1 MSEKKKESTKKS
13 VKDTMSRSWFCVMNF
28 KDEEKI
34 PEYIK
39 PYVKENPQKVC
50 ELMAE
55 KWIGNE
61 GRSGAWVYCVS
72 ADGLHHVHT
81 VLESSPNK
89 TRFSA
94 VKKAYPEM
102 HIEPTQGNKAQ
113 VEDYIYKRGAFEEK
127 GEKVL
132 YTYIVGEIKGKQGQR
147 SDLVEVKSLIDDG
160 LTPIQ
165 ILNTN
170 PNYYRISGHID
181 KMFYNKK
188 LAETPCIREVVVYWH
203 YGATGTGKTRQG
215 YLNMTEKG
223 REGVYITSAENEHP
237 FDRYVAQ
244 SELWIDELRQ
254 NSPYFTFARLLG
266 VCDVY
271 TADVSARYNDN
282 LMLWKEVHITSPLL
296 PWEVYDNLRHKQDK
310 LNQLLRRIKY
320 YVYHY
325 KDENGEIQK
334 YTYDTHNKGMQI
346 DRSIF
351 EINAKIE
358 KIKKAS
364 GALESTPEEQTNN
377 KLFIDDYTP
386 ISEKSQEKEDI
397 SENWENM
404 SIEEYCNIT
413 GESIPDD
420 LLDCTGNF
428 ADFTS

>member
-1 MSEKKKESTKKS
+1 MSRKEKEKKESTKKS
-13 VKDTMSRSWFCVMNF
+13 AKDTMSRSWFCVLNN
-28 KDEEKI
+28 
-34 PEYIK
+34 PEDNYPELK
-39 PYVKENPQKVC
+39 GKTPKEIC
-50 ELMAE
+50 TFLSE
-55 KWIGNE
+55 KWCTSE
-61 GRSGAWVYCVS
+61 TRSGGWVYCIS
-72 ADGLHHVHT
+72 ASGLSHVHM
-81 VLESSPNK
+81 VLEDTNK
-89 TRFSA
+89 SRFSA
-94 VKKAYPEM
+94 VRKAYDENA
-102 HIEPTQGNKAQ
+102 HIEPTQGNKKQ

-127 GEKVL
+127 GEKVFIDDVV
-132 YTYIVGEIKGKQGQR
+132 IVGEIKGKQGQR
-147 SDLVEVKSLIDDG
+147 SDLAEVKSLIDDG
-160 LTPIQ
+160 LTPMQ

-223 REGVYITSAENEHP
+223 REEVYITSAENEHP

-325 KDENGEIQK
+325 KDENGELQK
-334 YTYDTHNKGMQI
+334 YIYDTNNKGMQI
-346 DRSIF
+346 DRSIL
-351 EINAKIE
+351 EVNARLE
-358 KIKKAS
+358 KIKKTSETLGNA
-364 GALESTPEEQTNN
+364 PEEY
-377 KLFIDDYTP
+377 IDL
-386 ISEKSQEKEDI
+386 SEFVEI
-397 SENWENM
+397 G
-404 SIEEYCNIT
+404 T
-413 GESIPDD
+413 V
-420 LLDCTGNF
+420 
-428 ADFTS
+428 

>member
-1 MSEKKKESTKKS
+1 MNGNNNKKDTKKS
-13 VKDTMSRSWFCVMNF
+13 AKNTELRFRSWFCVLNNPEKCFSELEGKSPEQICKFLSNF
-28 KDEEKI
+28 WCTSDS
-34 PEYIK
+34 
-39 PYVKENPQKVC
+39 
-50 ELMAE
+50 
-55 KWIGNE
+55 
-61 GRSGAWVYCVS
+61 RSGAWVYCVS
-72 ADGLHHVHT
+72 ADGLHHVHM

-89 TRFSA
+89 TSFNQVKSA
-94 VKKAYPEM
+94 YEKA
-102 HIEPTQGNKAQ
+102 HIEPTQGNKSQ

-127 GEKVL
+127 GEKIL
-132 YTYIVGEIKGKQGQR
+132 YTHIVGEIKGKQGQR
-147 SDLVEVKSLIDDG
+147 SDLAEVKSLIDDG
-160 LTPIQ
+160 LTPMQ

-223 REGVYITSAENEHP
+223 REEVYITSAENEHP

-271 TADVSARYNDN
+271 TADVSARYSDN

-325 KDENGEIQK
+325 KDENGELQK
-334 YTYDTHNKGMQI
+334 YIYDTNNKGMQI
-346 DRSIF
+346 DRSIL
-351 EINAKIE
+351 EANARLE
-358 KIKKAS
+358 KIKK
-364 GALESTPEEQTNN
+364 T
-377 KLFIDDYTP
+377 
-386 ISEKSQEKEDI
+386 SEKPASN
-397 SENWENM
+397 S
-404 SIEEYCNIT
+404 EEYI
-413 GESIPDD
+413 D
-420 LLDCTGNF
+420 LSEFVEIGTV
-428 ADFTS
+428 